1 MISDTSKTGEK
12 YYYYTRQKRKTKK
25 TCTTKPIKKEWLE
38 DVVIQATKENL
49 PTDKTIDFI
58 SDCIIELQ
66 EKATDTTALDSINN
80 QIKEVEKSIKNVM
93 SAIEAGIITH
103 TTKER
108 LLELETRQA
117 KLQSQKRI
125 INNRQIIFIQ
135 NSIFL

>member
-1 MISDTSKTGEK
+1 MYNKTDK
-12 YYYYTRQKRKTKK
+12 KRMVGRCSNTGNKK
-25 TCTTKPIKKEWLE
+25 
-38 DVVIQATKENL
+38 NL
-49 PTDKTIDFI
+49 LTDKTIDFI

-80 QIKEVEKSIKNVM
+80 KIKEVEKSIKNVM

>member
-1 MISDTSKTGEK
+1 MYNKAG
-12 YYYYTRQKRKTKK
+12 KK
-25 TCTTKPIKKEWLE
+25 KWLE
-38 DVVIQATKENL
+38 DVIIQTTKENL
-49 PTDKTIDFI
+49 LTDKTIDFI
-58 SDCIIELQ
+58 SDFIIELQ
-66 EKATDTTALDSINN
+66 EKATDTSALDSINN